1 MNGMRRK
8 TIRKTRY
15 YNKLKY
21 SNNKYRTRRTNISR
35 NNVKDIVSYQC
46 EAYDYILV
54 PSGNTLCLFGS
65 TNSYWNFRSVL
76 SSSATFA
83 NFVGLYTMYKITGCS
98 VRVSR
103 NVSDNDVNLALGGF
117 LPSPVVS
124 ISPTI
129 VNTSNG
135 NLPVFNDTKYTID
148 ANSTQPQSKYWAFPD
163 EFSADGIGLGIW
175 NAMASYASQ
184 MGQLDVSQMMGLPVA
199 STATVACYSVR
210 LTLYVKFKDLKR

>member
-65 TNSYWNFRSVL
+65 TN
-76 SSSATFA
+76 
-83 NFVGLYTMYKITGCS
+83 
-98 VRVSR
+98 
-103 NVSDNDVNLALGGF
+103 
-117 LPSPVVS
+117 
-124 ISPTI
+124 
-129 VNTSNG
+129 
-135 NLPVFNDTKYTID
+135 
-148 ANSTQPQSKYWAFPD
+148 
-163 EFSADGIGLGIW
+163 
-175 NAMASYASQ
+175 
-184 MGQLDVSQMMGLPVA
+184 
-199 STATVACYSVR
+199 
-210 LTLYVKFKDLKR
+210 